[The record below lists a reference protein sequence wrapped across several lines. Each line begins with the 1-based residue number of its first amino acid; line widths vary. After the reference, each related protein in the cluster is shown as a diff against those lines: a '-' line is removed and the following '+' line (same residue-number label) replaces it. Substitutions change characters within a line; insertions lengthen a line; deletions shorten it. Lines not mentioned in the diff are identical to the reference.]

1 MAGSTG
7 RVFGIDLTGWK
18 VESNDFV
25 LTDWLEYPGLAVY
38 VSYSLVSK
46 TPVKAYE
53 KYKSIFLLK
62 PLNSI

>member
-18 VESNDFV
+18 EESNDFV

-38 VSYSLVSK
+38 VSY
-46 TPVKAYE
+46 E

-62 PLNSI
+62 TP